1 MARKAYSTSTKASSN
16 RLVPWLAAEGP
27 LAYTPELPPERDSF
41 FQYGWVLPQVCRP
54 GLRRH
59 AYFGAMR
66 REAAH
71 DVFAFWQDAR
81 RGAVERFA
89 HREGTLAGPRI
100 EAPIAVYRHN
110 GRCGDGTYVF
120 IQHGSYQC
128 VPIGEQPELEA
139 GYVHLHRGIGDA
151 KVFRLWRS
159 FRIRTDPRCMRSWET
174 YAQLQFDLLSRSD
187 VSFNSIHDRTKRA
200 ETGHILDDSWMTDDL
215 AKARGLDIEHD
226 SWTRALW
233 QATHQSFAL
242 RRWVSENKFGPRRV
256 VCRTPITN
264 IRITTFFAGEHEV
277 RVLDPSRVE
286 LLAAIG
292 CEVNEED

>member
-1 MARKAYSTSTKASSN
+1 VTRRAYSTSTKASGD

-27 LAYTPELPPERDSF
+27 LAYTPELPPERDNL

-59 AYFGAMR
+59 VYFGALR
-66 REAAH
+66 REAAY

-81 RGAVERFA
+81 RGTVDRVV
-89 HREGTLAGPRI
+89 HHEGTLGGSRI

-110 GRCGDGTYVF
+110 GRGRGTAYVF
-120 IQHGSYQC
+120 IQHGSYQF
-128 VPIGEQPELEA
+128 VPIDEQPELEA
-139 GYVHLHRGIGDA
+139 GYVHLHRGIGNA
-151 KVFRLWRS
+151 EVFRLGRA
-159 FRIRTDPRCMRSWET
+159 FRTRTAPRLASSWQT

-200 ETGHILDDSWMTDDL
+200 ETGHILDDSWMTDEL
-215 AKARGLDIEHD
+215 AKQRGLDIEHEP
-226 SWTRALW
+226 WTRALW
-233 QATHQSFAL
+233 EATHQSFAL
-242 RRWVSENKFGPRRV
+242 RRWVSESKFGPHRV
-256 VCRTPITN
+256 VCRTPLTN

-277 RVLDPSRVE
+277 RVIDPSRVE

-292 CEVNEED
+292 CEVDHDG

>member
-1 MARKAYSTSTKASSN
+1 
-16 RLVPWLAAEGP
+16 
-27 LAYTPELPPERDSF
+27 LAYTPESPPERDSL

-59 AYFGAMR
+59 AYFGATR
-66 REAAH
+66 RETAL
-71 DVFAFWQDAR
+71 DLFAFWQDAR
-81 RGAVERFA
+81 RGTV
-89 HREGTLAGPRI
+89 HRIALHEGRHDGHRV
-100 EAPIAVYRHN
+100 EAPIALYRHN
-110 GRCGDGTYVF
+110 RRGGGETYVF

-159 FRIRTDPRCMRSWET
+159 TRARTDPLCMRAWEI
-174 YAQLQFDLLSRSD
+174 YAQLQFDVLSRSD

-200 ETGHILDDSWMTDDL
+200 ETGHILDDSWMTDAL
-215 AKARGLDIEHD
+215 ANERGLDIEHD
-226 SWTRALW
+226 SWTQALW

-242 RRWVSENKFGPRRV
+242 RRWVSESKFGPHRV
-256 VCRTPITN
+256 VCRTPLTN
-264 IRITTFFAGEHEV
+264 IRITTFFAAEYEV
-277 RVLDPSRVE
+277 RVLDPSRVD

-292 CEVNEED
+292 CEVNQGH

>member
-1 MARKAYSTSTKASSN
+1 VTRKAYSTSTKASGD

-27 LAYTPELPPERDSF
+27 LAYTPELPPERDSL
-41 FQYGWVLPQVCRP
+41 FQYGWVLPQVCKP

-59 AYFGAMR
+59 AYFGAVG

-81 RGAVERFA
+81 RGTVDRFA
-89 HREGTLAGPRI
+89 RHDGSLAGGRI

-110 GRCGDGTYVF
+110 RRRGDRAYVF

-128 VPIGEQPELEA
+128 VPIDEQPEIEA
-139 GYVHLHRGIGDA
+139 GYVHLHRGIGAA
-151 KVFRLWRS
+151 KVFRFGGAFRTRS
-159 FRIRTDPRCMRSWET
+159 APRLTSAWET
-174 YAQLQFDLLSRSD
+174 YAQLQFDILSRSD

-200 ETGHILDDSWMTDDL
+200 ETGHILDDSWMTDEL
-215 AKARGLDIEHD
+215 AKERGLDIEHD
-226 SWTRALW
+226 PWTRALW
-233 QATHQSFAL
+233 EATHQSFAL
-242 RRWVSENKFGPRRV
+242 RRWVSENKFGPHRV
-256 VCRTPITN
+256 VCRTPLTN

-292 CEVNEED
+292 CDVNHDG